1 MAEQMQAVSSQP
13 GAADGRRWTHR
24 SALIRLLLAIVL
36 LQLLYW
42 WLIYP
47 AMVAP
52 VGRIERLAVTAA
64 EVATLDGIESEQ
76 VDDARFDA
84 VELPWEDCCE
94 PGYRLARMRFAV
106 SELPGSELAIVPIV
120 GSDNFRL
127 WINDTLIYG
136 EGQMTLPR
144 ISYHGNVR
152 AVFRIP
158 ASALRQGDNEIR
170 MLMVRDAGSPN
181 FFVAA
186 PVIGPYE
193 QVQSAFKVRRFML
206 NDLNVIS
213 YSIGLVLVLMVAI
226 VLARGERPWALIWLG
241 VLIAAWTLRL
251 LYYEL
256 SEPPLRAQARMAL
269 LFAMVNLMPV
279 AWLNLANHWGLKP
292 VPRVA
297 SVSLGAYL
305 LLSIVNT
312 VILTGSLLDKVETV
326 ETLSM
331 GFSLVLALAAF
342 GAFARQFPSVA
353 RQRVA
358 ETAVFTLCISL
369 IAVDA
374 FNALIGGYHGDHVSK
389 AMPLLMLGL
398 VAAFLSH
405 NVQLFRSAAQI
416 NLLLTDRLR
425 EREAEL
431 KRNHELVREAE
442 RTQVLAAER
451 RRLMQDMHDGVGGQL
466 AALVS
471 LAQQGRSNPEQL
483 LQATAQG
490 LADLRL
496 IIDSLTQVDD
506 DLAMA
511 LGALRARLQ
520 PVLNEAGVAL
530 KWRVDPRLSMPGF
543 GPERVL
549 QVYRIVQEAV
559 NNALRHAQAKTV
571 TLVFEPVGEGA
582 ELRIEDDGSGLP
594 APEERAQIRRG
605 IGLSAMA
612 ERATRVGARFDIGSG
627 EQGGTVVRL
636 GWDVLTL
643 NAD

>member
-1 MAEQMQAVSSQP
+1 MGEQLPAESGQRNVA
-13 GAADGRRWTHR
+13 GGRRWMPH
-24 SALIRLLLAIVL
+24 AGLIRLLLAIVL

-42 WLIYP
+42 FLIYP

-52 VGRIERLAVTAA
+52 VGRIERLAVTSA
-64 EVATLDGIESEQ
+64 EVARPEGIGQQQIDS
-76 VDDARFDA
+76 ARFEA
-84 VELPWEDCCE
+84 VKLPWEDCCE
-94 PGYRLARMRFAV
+94 PGYRLVRMRFAV
-106 SELPGSELAIVPIV
+106 GELSGPELAIVPIV

-136 EGQMTLPR
+136 EGQMSLPR

-170 MLMVRDAGSPN
+170 MLLVRDPGSPY

-186 PVIGPYE
+186 PVIGQYQ
-193 QVQSAFKVRRFML
+193 QVQSAFRVRGFML
-206 NDLNVIS
+206 NDFNVIS
-213 YSIGLVLVLMVAI
+213 YTIGLVLVLMGVI
-226 VLARGERPWALIWLG
+226 VLARGERPWALVWLV
-241 VLIAAWTLRL
+241 VLITAWSLRL
-251 LYYEL
+251 LYYDL

-269 LFAMVNLMPV
+269 LFAMVNLIPV
-279 AWLNLANHWGLKP
+279 AWLNLANHWG
-292 VPRVA
+292 PRPLPWVA
-297 SVSLGAYL
+297 PISLGAYL
-305 LLSIVNT
+305 LLSIVNS
-312 VILTGSLLDKVETV
+312 VILTGSLLDQVETV

-331 GFSLVLALAAF
+331 GFSLLLALAAL
-342 GAFARQFPSVA
+342 GAFARQFARVA
-353 RQRVA
+353 QQRVA

-374 FNALIGGYHGDHVSK
+374 FNTLTGGYHDDHVSK

-416 NLLLTDRLR
+416 NRLLTERLR

-451 RRLMQDMHDGVGGQL
+451 HRLMQDMHDGVGGQL
-466 AALVS
+466 AALLS
-471 LAQQGRSNPEQL
+471 LAQQGQSNPEQL

-490 LADLRL
+490 LTDLRL

-506 DLAMA
+506 DLGMA

-520 PVLNEAGVAL
+520 PVLDEAGVTL
-530 KWRVDPRLSMPGF
+530 KWRVDPAVSMPGF

-549 QVYRIVQEAV
+549 QVYRVVQEAV
-559 NNALRHAQAKTV
+559 NNALRHGRARHLRLA
-571 TLVFEPVGEGA
+571 LEPVGAGA
-582 ELRIEDDGSGLP
+582 ELRIEDDGVGF
-594 APEERAQIRRG
+594 ANVDERAPMRKG

-612 ERATRVGARFDIGSG
+612 ERAARVGAHFDISPG

-636 GWDVLTL
+636 RWEAVT
-643 NAD
+643 

>member
-1 MAEQMQAVSSQP
+1 MGEQLPAASKRPSS
-13 GAADGRRWTHR
+13 ADGRRWTQR
-24 SALIRLLLAIVL
+24 AGLIRLLLAIGL

-42 WLIYP
+42 LLIYP

-52 VGRIERLAVTAA
+52 VGRIERLAVTSA
-64 EVATLDGIESEQ
+64 EVARPEGSGQQQIDS
-76 VDDARFDA
+76 ARFEA
-84 VELPWEDCCE
+84 VKLPWEDCCE

-106 SELPGSELAIVPIV
+106 SELPGPELAIVPIV

-136 EGQMTLPR
+136 EGEMTLPR

-158 ASALRQGDNEIR
+158 ASALRQGDNEIQV
-170 MLMVRDAGSPN
+170 LLVRDAGSPY

-186 PVIGPYE
+186 PVIGQYE
-193 QVQSAFKVRRFML
+193 QVQSAFRVRGFML
-206 NDLNVIS
+206 NDFNVIS
-213 YSIGLVLVLMVAI
+213 YTIGLVLVLMGVI
-226 VLARGERPWALIWLG
+226 VLARGERPWALVWLV
-241 VLIAAWTLRL
+241 VLIAAWSLRL
-251 LYYEL
+251 LYYDL

-269 LFAMVNLMPV
+269 LFAMVNLIPV
-279 AWLNLANHWGLKP
+279 AWLNLANHWG
-292 VPRVA
+292 PRPLPWVA
-297 SVSLGAYL
+297 PISLGAYL
-305 LLSIVNT
+305 LLCIVNS
-312 VILTGSLLDKVETV
+312 VILTGSLLDQVETV

-331 GFSLVLALAAF
+331 GFSLLLALAAL
-342 GAFARQFPSVA
+342 GAFARQFPRVA
-353 RQRVA
+353 QQRVA

-374 FNALIGGYHGDHVSK
+374 FNTLIGGYHDDHVSK

-416 NLLLTDRLR
+416 NRLLTERLR

-451 RRLMQDMHDGVGGQL
+451 HRLMQDMHDGVGGQL
-466 AALVS
+466 AALLS
-471 LAQQGRSNPEQL
+471 LAQQGQSNPEQL

-506 DLAMA
+506 DLGLT

-520 PVLNEAGVAL
+520 PVLDEAGVTL
-530 KWRVDPRLSMPGF
+530 KWRVDPAVSMPGF

-549 QVYRIVQEAV
+549 QVYRVVQEAV
-559 NNALRHAQAKTV
+559 NNALRHGRARHLR
-571 TLVFEPVGEGA
+571 LVLEPVGAGA
-582 ELRIEDDGSGLP
+582 ELRIEDDGVGL
-594 APEERAQIRRG
+594 ENIDERAPRRKG
-605 IGLSAMA
+605 IGLPAMA
-612 ERATRVGARFDIGSG
+612 ERAARVGAHFDISPG

-636 GWDVLTL
+636 RWEAVT
-643 NAD
+643 